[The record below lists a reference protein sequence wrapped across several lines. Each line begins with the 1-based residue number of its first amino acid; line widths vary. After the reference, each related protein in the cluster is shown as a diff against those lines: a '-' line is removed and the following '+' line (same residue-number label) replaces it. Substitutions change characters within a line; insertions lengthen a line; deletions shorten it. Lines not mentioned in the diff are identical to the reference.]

1 MTETNAQGR
10 GTLYIVSAPSG
21 AGKTSLV
28 KALTDADS
36 NVLVSV
42 SHTTRDM
49 RPGEED
55 GVNYNFVSVD
65 DFKALIAQ
73 DAFLEHAEVFGNFYG
88 TSRLWLEEQ
97 LSQGI
102 DIILEIDWQGA
113 RQVRDLM
120 PEAVGIF
127 ILPPSRAALQQRLDN
142 RGQDS
147 AEIIAGRM
155 AEAVS
160 EMSHF
165 DEYDYVIVDY
175 KEKETLLY
183 TVIDLKKPVYELPL
197 RLLPFITSFSRAKM
211 ARLITKPKN
220 ILFDKLNN

>member
-1 MTETNAQGR
+1 MSQ
-10 GTLYIVSAPSG
+10 GTLYILSAPSG
-21 AGKTSLV
+21 AGKSSLV
-28 KALTDADS
+28 SALLEQTDAIK
-36 NVLVSV
+36 VSV
-42 SHTTRDM
+42 SHTTRAA
-49 RPGEED
+49 RPGEVD

-65 DFKALIAQ
+65 DFKALIEQ

-97 LSQGI
+97 LAQGI

-113 RQVRDLM
+113 RQVRELM
-120 PEAVGIF
+120 PETMGIF
-127 ILPPSRAALQQRLDN
+127 ILPPSRAALQQRLDS

-165 DEYDYVIVDY
+165 DEYDYVIINDEFDQALVELRSVIIAQRQ
-175 KEKETLLY
+175 KQANQQARHGKLLA
-183 TVIDLKKPVYELPL
+183 DLLSE
-197 RLLPFITSFSRAKM
+197 
-211 ARLITKPKN
+211 N
-220 ILFDKLNN
+220 H

>member
-1 MTETNAQGR
+1 MSQ
-10 GTLYIVSAPSG
+10 GTLYILSAPSG
-21 AGKTSLV
+21 AGKSSLV
-28 KALTDADS
+28 SALLEKTDAIK
-36 NVLVSV
+36 VSV
-42 SHTTRDM
+42 SHTTRAA

-165 DEYDYVIVDY
+165 DEYDYVIINDKFDQALVELRSVIIAQRQ
-175 KEKETLLY
+175 KLANQQARHGKLLA
-183 TVIDLKKPVYELPL
+183 DLLSE
-197 RLLPFITSFSRAKM
+197 
-211 ARLITKPKN
+211 N
-220 ILFDKLNN
+220 H

>member
-1 MTETNAQGR
+1 MSQ
-10 GTLYIVSAPSG
+10 GTLYILSAPSG
-21 AGKTSLV
+21 AGKSSLV
-28 KALTDADS
+28 SALLEKTDAIK
-36 NVLVSV
+36 VSV
-42 SHTTRDM
+42 SHTTRAA

-165 DEYDYVIVDY
+165 DEYDYVIINDKFDQALIELRSVIIAQRQ
-175 KEKETLLY
+175 KLANQQARHGKLLA
-183 TVIDLKKPVYELPL
+183 DLLSE
-197 RLLPFITSFSRAKM
+197 
-211 ARLITKPKN
+211 N
-220 ILFDKLNN
+220 H

>member
-1 MTETNAQGR
+1 MSQNSALQNTAENSSK

-21 AGKTSLV
+21 AGKSSLV
-28 KALTDADS
+28 TALLEQTRDIK
-36 NVLVSV
+36 VSV
-42 SHTTRDM
+42 SHTTRAP

-65 DFKALIAQ
+65 QFKALLAEE
-73 DAFLEHAEVFGNFYG
+73 AFLEHAEVFGNFYG
-88 TSRLWLEEQ
+88 TSRIWLEEQ
-97 LSQGI
+97 LNAGT

-113 RQVRDLM
+113 QQVRKLM

-127 ILPPSRAALQQRLDN
+127 ILPPSKEALQERLDN

-155 AEAVS
+155 AQAVS

-165 DEYDYVIVDY
+165 DEYDYVIINDRFEVALN
-175 KEKETLLY
+175 ELRSVIIAQRQLLKSQQLRQGQL
-183 TVIDLKKPVYELPL
+183 ISDLL
-197 RLLPFITSFSRAKM
+197 A
-211 ARLITKPKN
+211 
-220 ILFDKLNN
+220 

>member
-1 MTETNAQGR
+1 MSQ
-10 GTLYIVSAPSG
+10 GTLYILSAPSG
-21 AGKTSLV
+21 AGKSSLV
-28 KALTDADS
+28 SALLEKTDAIK
-36 NVLVSV
+36 VSV
-42 SHTTRDM
+42 SHTTRAA

-97 LSQGI
+97 LAQGI

-165 DEYDYVIVDY
+165 DEYDYVIINDKFDQALIELRSVIIAQRQ
-175 KEKETLLY
+175 KLANQQARHGKLLA
-183 TVIDLKKPVYELPL
+183 DLLSE
-197 RLLPFITSFSRAKM
+197 
-211 ARLITKPKN
+211 N
-220 ILFDKLNN
+220 H